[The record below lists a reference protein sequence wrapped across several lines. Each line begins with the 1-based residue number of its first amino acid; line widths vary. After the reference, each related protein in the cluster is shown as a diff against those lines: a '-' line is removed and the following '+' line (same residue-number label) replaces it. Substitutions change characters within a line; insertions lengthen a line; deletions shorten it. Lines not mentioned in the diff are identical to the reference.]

1 MAGAKLSPRQKMI
14 NMMYLVLTAL
24 LALNVSKE
32 VLNSFFE
39 VNLGIVKTTE
49 SLTDKNNDIYSDFE
63 SATNQVKVK
72 PYKDL
77 AFQIKPES
85 DKLVEMIQE
94 MKYSLVLSVD
104 KKVYLGQ
111 YLDDEGEPIEDNA
124 IESEYADLTPSQKK
138 MKIAELSNKEDRDAS
153 SDLFNPE
160 NQQGAA
166 RILDKNGNGSA
177 TQLRGNVES
186 FRVLLSNILK
196 TAEDSSW
203 IKQGSSRSL
212 QDEIDKTLKL
222 HDNYGKKR
230 NESWEFYNFND
241 MPSVAALTILSKLQT
256 DIKNM
261 ESEVIAFLATNIDA
275 SSLKFTS
282 AEAITIP
289 KTNFVSRGDE
299 FIADIFLTAKDE
311 TQTPEIYIGDYD
323 STLGSDGDYV
333 YTMKDPSLEPLEV
346 VNGKGIYK
354 QKTSTEGEKK
364 WRGILKMITDNGIKT
379 FPFSGSYLVANRM
392 AVVSPTKMNLFYLKV
407 DNPVQ
412 VSVPGFQASD
422 LTVSITNG
430 TIKATKKSK
439 GEYNVVPS
447 KLGKSVISVYVM
459 KDGKKV
465 KMGFMDFRVKSVP
478 PPIATIDKKEGGVIS
493 KSMML
498 ASGGLVAEL
507 RDFEFEGVRFKVI
520 AYTLTT
526 TYQGDQVNEKV
537 KGAQFTPKMKKV
549 IKNTSS
555 GSKITISDIKARRSD
570 VKGLPARNLPPAV
583 FTIK

>member
-1 MAGAKLSPRQKMI
+1 MAAGKLSPRQKMI

-49 SLTDKNNDIYSDFE
+49 SLSDKNNDIYSDFTN
-63 SATNQVKVK
+63 ATNQVKVK

-94 MKYSLVLSVD
+94 MKYSLVLAVD

-124 IESEYADLTPSQKK
+124 IESEYTDLTPSQKK

-160 NQQGAA
+160 NKQGAA
-166 RILDKNGNGSA
+166 RILDKNGNGLA

-203 IKQGSSRSL
+203 IKQGSSESL
-212 QDEIDKTLKL
+212 IDEIDKTLKL

-299 FIADIFLTAKDE
+299 FTADIFLTAKDK

-323 STLGSDGDYV
+323 STLGSNGDYV

>member
-124 IESEYADLTPSQKK
+124 IESEYTDLTPSQKK

-166 RILDKNGNGSA
+166 RVLDKNGNGLA

-186 FRVLLSNILK
+186 FRILLSNILK

-289 KTNFVSRGDE
+289 KTNFVSKGDE

-493 KSMML
+493 KNMML

-507 RDFEFEGVRFKVI
+507 RDFEFEGVRFDVI

-526 TYQGDQVNEKV
+526 TYQGLQVNEKV

>member
-49 SLTDKNNDIYSDFE
+49 SLSDKNNDIYSDFTN
-63 SATNQVKVK
+63 ATNQVKVK

-124 IESEYADLTPSQKK
+124 IESEYTDLTPSQKK

-261 ESEVIAFLATNIDA
+261 ESEVISFLATNIDA

-289 KTNFVSRGDE
+289 KTNFVSKGDE

-493 KSMML
+493 KNMML

-507 RDFEFEGVRFKVI
+507 RDFEFEGVQFKVI

>member
-1 MAGAKLSPRQKMI
+1 MAAGKLSPRQKMI

-49 SLTDKNNDIYSDFE
+49 SLSDKNNDIYSDFTN
-63 SATNQVKVK
+63 ATNQVKVK

-124 IESEYADLTPSQKK
+124 IESEYTDLTPSQKK

-160 NQQGAA
+160 NKQGAA
-166 RILDKNGNGSA
+166 RILDKNGNGLA

-203 IKQGSSRSL
+203 IKQGSSESL
-212 QDEIDKTLKL
+212 IDEIDKTLKL

-299 FIADIFLTAKDE
+299 FTADIFLTAKDK

-323 STLGSDGDYV
+323 STLGSNGDYV

>member
-1 MAGAKLSPRQKMI
+1 MAAGKLSPRQKMI

-49 SLTDKNNDIYSDFE
+49 SLSDKNNDIYSDFTN
-63 SATNQVKVK
+63 ATNQVKVK

-261 ESEVIAFLATNIDA
+261 ESEVISFLATNIDA

-289 KTNFVSRGDE
+289 KTNFVSKGDE

>member
-1 MAGAKLSPRQKMI
+1 MAAGKLSPRQKMI

-49 SLTDKNNDIYSDFE
+49 SLSDKNNDIYSDFTN
-63 SATNQVKVK
+63 ATNQVKVK

-124 IESEYADLTPSQKK
+124 MESEYADLTPSQKK
-138 MKIAELSNKEDRDAS
+138 MKIAELSNKEDRDVS

-160 NQQGAA
+160 NKQGAA
-166 RILDKNGNGSA
+166 RILDKNGNGLA

-203 IKQGSSRSL
+203 IKQGSSESL
-212 QDEIDKTLKL
+212 IDEIDKTLKL

-289 KTNFVSRGDE
+289 KSNFVSKGDE
-299 FIADIFLTAKDE
+299 FIADIFLTAKDK

-346 VNGKGIYK
+346 INGKGIYK

-379 FPFSGSYLVANRM
+379 FPFSGSYLVANKM

-407 DNPVQ
+407 NNPVQ

>member
-1 MAGAKLSPRQKMI
+1 
-14 NMMYLVLTAL
+14 
-24 LALNVSKE
+24 
-32 VLNSFFE
+32 
-39 VNLGIVKTTE
+39 
-49 SLTDKNNDIYSDFE
+49 
-63 SATNQVKVK
+63 
-72 PYKDL
+72 
-77 AFQIKPES
+77 
-85 DKLVEMIQE
+85 
-94 MKYSLVLSVD
+94 
-104 KKVYLGQ
+104 
-111 YLDDEGEPIEDNA
+111 
-124 IESEYADLTPSQKK
+124 
-138 MKIAELSNKEDRDAS
+138 
-153 SDLFNPE
+153 
-160 NQQGAA
+160 
-166 RILDKNGNGSA
+166 
-177 TQLRGNVES
+177 
-186 FRVLLSNILK
+186 
-196 TAEDSSW
+196 
-203 IKQGSSRSL
+203 
-212 QDEIDKTLKL
+212 
-222 HDNYGKKR
+222 
-230 NESWEFYNFND
+230 
-241 MPSVAALTILSKLQT
+241 
-256 DIKNM
+256 
-261 ESEVIAFLATNIDA
+261 
-275 SSLKFTS
+275 
-282 AEAITIP
+282 
-289 KTNFVSRGDE
+289 
-299 FIADIFLTAKDE
+299 
-311 TQTPEIYIGDYD
+311 
-323 STLGSDGDYV
+323 
-333 YTMKDPSLEPLEV
+333 
-346 VNGKGIYK
+346 
-354 QKTSTEGEKK
+354 
-364 WRGILKMITDNGIKT
+364 MITDNGIKT

-570 VKGLPARNLPPAV
+570 VKGLPARNLPPAG

>member
-1 MAGAKLSPRQKMI
+1 MAAGKLSPRQKMI

-49 SLTDKNNDIYSDFE
+49 SLSDKNNDIYSDFTN
-63 SATNQVKVK
+63 ATNQVKVK

-124 IESEYADLTPSQKK
+124 MESEYTDLTPSQKK

-160 NQQGAA
+160 NKQGAA
-166 RILDKNGNGSA
+166 RILDKNGNGLA

-203 IKQGSSRSL
+203 IKQGSSESL
-212 QDEIDKTLKL
+212 IDEIDKTLKL

-299 FIADIFLTAKDE
+299 FTADIFLTAKDK

-323 STLGSDGDYV
+323 STLGSNGDYV

>member
-1 MAGAKLSPRQKMI
+1 MAAGKLSPRQKMI

-49 SLTDKNNDIYSDFE
+49 SLSDKNNDIYSDFTN
-63 SATNQVKVK
+63 ATNQVKVK

-124 IESEYADLTPSQKK
+124 IESEYTDLTPSQKK

-160 NQQGAA
+160 NKQGAA
-166 RILDKNGNGSA
+166 RILDKNGNGLA

-203 IKQGSSRSL
+203 IKQGSSESL
-212 QDEIDKTLKL
+212 IDEIDKTLKL

-261 ESEVIAFLATNIDA
+261 ESEIIAFLATNIDA

-299 FIADIFLTAKDE
+299 FTADIFLTAKDK

-323 STLGSDGDYV
+323 STLGSNGDYV

>member
-49 SLTDKNNDIYSDFE
+49 SLSDKNNDIYSDFTN
-63 SATNQVKVK
+63 ATNQVKVK

-111 YLDDEGEPIEDNA
+111 YLNDEGEPIEDNVT
-124 IESEYADLTPSQKK
+124 ESEYTDLTPSQKK

-166 RILDKNGNGSA
+166 RVLDKNGNGLA

-186 FRVLLSNILK
+186 FRILLSNILK

-203 IKQGSSRSL
+203 INKGSSESL
-212 QDEIDKTLKL
+212 KDEIDKILKL

-289 KTNFVSRGDE
+289 KTNFVSKGDE

-311 TQTPEIYIGDYD
+311 TQTPEIYIGAYD

-493 KSMML
+493 KNMML

-507 RDFEFEGVRFKVI
+507 RDFEFEGVQFKVI

>member
-1 MAGAKLSPRQKMI
+1 MAAGKLSPRQKMI

-49 SLTDKNNDIYSDFE
+49 SLSDKNNDIYSDFTN
-63 SATNQVKVK
+63 ATNQVKVK

-94 MKYSLVLSVD
+94 MKYSLVLAVD

-124 IESEYADLTPSQKK
+124 IESEYTDLTPSQKK

-153 SDLFNPE
+153 ADLFNPE
-160 NQQGAA
+160 NKQGAA
-166 RILDKNGNGSA
+166 RILDKNGNGLA

-203 IKQGSSRSL
+203 IKQGSSESL
-212 QDEIDKTLKL
+212 IDEIDKTLKL

-299 FIADIFLTAKDE
+299 FTADIFLTAKDK

-323 STLGSDGDYV
+323 STLGSNGDYV

>member
-1 MAGAKLSPRQKMI
+1 MAAGKLSPRQKMI

-49 SLTDKNNDIYSDFE
+49 SLSDKNNDIYSDFTN
-63 SATNQVKVK
+63 ATNQVKVK

-94 MKYSLVLSVD
+94 MKYSLVLAVD

-124 IESEYADLTPSQKK
+124 IESEYTDLTPSQKK

-153 SDLFNPE
+153 ADLFNPE
-160 NQQGAA
+160 NKQGAA
-166 RILDKNGNGSA
+166 RILDKNGNGLA

-203 IKQGSSRSL
+203 IKQGSSESL
-212 QDEIDKTLKL
+212 IDEIDKTLKL

-261 ESEVIAFLATNIDA
+261 ESEIIAFLATNIDA

-299 FIADIFLTAKDE
+299 FTADIFLTAKDK

-323 STLGSDGDYV
+323 STLGSNGDYV